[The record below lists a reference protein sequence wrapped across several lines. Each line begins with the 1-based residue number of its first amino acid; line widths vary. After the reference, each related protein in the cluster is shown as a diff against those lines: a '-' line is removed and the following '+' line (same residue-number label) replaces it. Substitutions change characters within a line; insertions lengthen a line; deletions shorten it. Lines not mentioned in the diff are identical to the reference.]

1 MKNVRLLASL
11 LALVMSVS
19 ILAACGDTETT
30 VSSEGGTSSTA
41 SLPSINISSV
51 GAPSNTVSLPE
62 PAEAIVLVEKG
73 AEFQCKTLNT
83 ADFNTFI
90 AENPTWKDA
99 GYDVS
104 EWQTANAPLGDRIG
118 SSPIGWGGW
127 DQEPHGLLC
136 VTKFNV
142 ENLDELADTEF
153 YMNIFYDNTIYVY
166 INGNLV
172 FSHDGQ
178 NADGDHVNDPDWVDN
193 YTDIDFTE
201 SINQYLVEGEN
212 TLAISLLDGWG
223 GRELDLAILGK

>member
-19 ILAACGDTETT
+19 LFAACGDTET

-51 GAPSNTVSLPE
+51 GAPSNVVSLPE
-62 PAEAIVLVEKG
+62 PAETITLVEKG
-73 AEFQCKTLNT
+73 AEFQCKTLT
-83 ADFNTFI
+83 TEEFNTFI

-99 GYDVS
+99 DYDVS
-104 EWQTANAPLGDRIG
+104 EWQTANAPLGDRLG
-118 SSPIGWGGW
+118 SSPIGWGGI

-142 ENLDELADTEF
+142 ESLDELADTEF

-178 NADGDHVNDPDWVDN
+178 NADGDHVNEPDWVDN
-193 YTDIDFTE
+193 YTDKDFTE
-201 SINQYLVEGEN
+201 SINQFLVEGEN

-223 GRELDLAILGK
+223 GRELDLAILSR